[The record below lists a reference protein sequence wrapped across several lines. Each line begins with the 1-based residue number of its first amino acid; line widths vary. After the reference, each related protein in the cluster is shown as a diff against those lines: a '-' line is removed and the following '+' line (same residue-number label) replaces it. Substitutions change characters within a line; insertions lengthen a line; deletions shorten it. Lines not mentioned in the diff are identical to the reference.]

1 MLNIKDAF
9 RLYSLLKN
17 HLPEKVDS
25 DVLQFVGTIID
36 SMIANGEH
44 KNYTIAIQ
52 MMNNIMLSEIA
63 EMKPLEVV
71 TMFTEGLIE
80 NKIMKLHAFFGGIS

>member
-1 MLNIKDAF
+1 MLNTKDAF
-9 RLYSLLKN
+9 RLYSLLEN
-17 HLPEKVDS
+17 HLPEKVDR
-25 DVLQFVGTIID
+25 DILDFVGTIID

-44 KNYTIAIQ
+44 KNYTLAIQ

-63 EMKPLEVV
+63 EMEPLEVI

-80 NKIMKLHAFFGGIS
+80 NKIMKLHSFYRGIS

>member
-1 MLNIKDAF
+1 VLNIKDAF
-9 RLYSLLKN
+9 RLYSLLEN